1 MKTFRSIALGLA
13 MLVSGS
19 TVYAASVT
27 HHEISKD
34 EVVGTYINAIVHGS
48 NLKDADQAIADDA
61 QFFTIRG
68 TGTRVDALTKKQVMD
83 YLKSNAS
90 LNENC
95 ECTSTMLK
103 DDDNTFVEKVQMK
116 YKTVTRTDVITAERD
131 GNDWK
136 ITKVE
141 TSYK

>member
-1 MKTFRSIALGLA
+1 MKTLRSIALGVA
-13 MLVSGS
+13 MLVSGG
-19 TVYAASVT
+19 TVYAAGVT

-34 EVVGTYINAIVHGS
+34 EVVGTYINAIVHG
-48 NLKDADQAIADDA
+48 NLKDVDQAIADDA
-61 QFFTIRG
+61 QFYTIRG

-103 DDDNTFVEKVQMK
+103 DDDNTFVEKVDMK
-116 YKTVTRTDVITAERD
+116 YDNVTRTDVITAERD